1 MSVALKAVSVVD
13 APPQPP
19 KLKDLVVFGERAV
32 SAPGHE
38 WRLAGAR
45 VEAYLAALGVE
56 PAARPAL
63 VGTVLRTAAESPA
76 WATAGRAAAE
86 AMRCLGEMLAGRYW
100 TALGCETTELS
111 PAEAAAAWRVLVWL
125 KGLPQDILR
134 RRFSITGP
142 PFRIDGQGR
151 ARLSSMPPMRRAPMA
166 PKQPRYFSLRWL
178 RKLLAGGK

>member
-13 APPQPP
+13 APPRPP

-45 VEAYLAALGVE
+45 VDAYLAALGVE
-56 PAARPAL
+56 PAARSAL
-63 VGTVLRTAAESPA
+63 VGTVLRAAAESPA
-76 WATAGRAAAE
+76 WARAGQASAE
-86 AMRCLGEMLAGRYW
+86 AMRCLEERLAGRYATAVGSE
-100 TALGCETTELS
+100 TALS
-111 PAEAAAAWRVLVWL
+111 PTEAAAAWRVLAWL
-125 KGLPQDILR
+125 KGRPQDILR
-134 RRFSITGP
+134 RRFSIGGA
-142 PFRIDGQGR
+142 PFQIDALGR

-166 PKQPRYFSLRWL
+166 PKRPHYFSLHWL